1 MPSYEPSVVVADE
14 SPLLR
19 AGLTTLLAR
28 GGYQV
33 VGDAGDAEALIQAAT
48 DTLPTLVI
56 TDARLG
62 PVEEG
67 PGDEGIRAAVRLH
80 EKVPEMGIVVLA
92 DSLDTAYAAPVFAS
106 AGTGGLGYLRK
117 SRVRTIPH
125 FLDVVGRV
133 ASGEVVVDPEVITRM
148 VAASPDADAEAMARL
163 TMRQSEVLGLVQAGF
178 PERAIISRLFSGRR
192 QFERCL
198 SEIFLALGLSGD
210 IEHRRTP
217 TLLTHLA
224 SG

>member
-19 AGLTTLLAR
+19 AGLTALLAR

-33 VGDAGDAEALIQAAT
+33 VADAGDAEALVQAAT
-48 DTLPTLVI
+48 DTLPTLVV

-62 PVEEG
+62 P
-67 PGDEGIRAAVRLH
+67 GDEGISAALRLH

-92 DSLDTAYAAPVFAS
+92 DSVDTTYAAAVFAS
-106 AGTGGLGYLRK
+106 TGTGGLGYLRK
-117 SRVRTIPH
+117 ARVRTVPH

-148 VAASPDADAEAMARL
+148 IAASPDADPEAIARL
-163 TMRQSEVLGLVQAGF
+163 TLRQSEVLGLIHAGF
-178 PERAIISRLFSGRR
+178 PDRAIISRLFSGRR
-192 QFERCL
+192 EFELCL
-198 SEIFLALGLSGD
+198 SEMFLALG
-210 IEHRRTP
+210 
-217 TLLTHLA
+217 
-224 SG
+224 

>member
-1 MPSYEPSVVVADE
+1 MPSYEPSVVVADA

-19 AGLTTLLAR
+19 AGLTALLAR

-33 VGDAGDAEALIQAAT
+33 VADAGDGEALVQAAT
-48 DTLPTLVI
+48 DTLPTLVV

-62 PVEEG
+62 PA
-67 PGDEGIRAAVRLH
+67 DEGVRAAIRLH

-92 DSLDTAYAAPVFAS
+92 DSVDTAYAAAVFAS
-106 AGTGGLGYLRK
+106 VGTGGLGYLRK
-117 SRVRTIPH
+117 SRVRTVPH

-133 ASGEVVVDPEVITRM
+133 ASGEVVVDPEVISRM
-148 VAASPDADAEAMARL
+148 VEASPDADPEAMARL
-163 TMRQSEVLGLVQAGF
+163 TTRQSEVLGMIQAGF
-178 PERAIISRLFSGRR
+178 PERAIISRFFSGRR

-198 SEIFLALGLSGD
+198 SEMFLAFGLPGD
-210 IEHRRTP
+210 VEHRRTP

-224 SG
+224 TG

>member
-19 AGLTTLLAR
+19 AGLTALLAR

-33 VGDAGDAEALIQAAT
+33 VADAGDAEALVQAAT
-48 DTLPTLVI
+48 DTLPTLVV

-62 PVEEG
+62 PD
-67 PGDEGIRAAVRLH
+67 DEGISATLRLH

-92 DSLDTAYAAPVFAS
+92 DSVDTAYAAAVFAS
-106 AGTGGLGYLRK
+106 TGTGGLGYLRK
-117 SRVRTIPH
+117 SRVRTVPH

-133 ASGEVVVDPEVITRM
+133 ASGEVVVDPEVISRM
-148 VAASPDADAEAMARL
+148 VEASPDADPDAIARL
-163 TMRQSEVLGLVQAGF
+163 TMRQSEVLGLIHAGF
-178 PERAIISRLFSGRR
+178 PDRAIISRLFSGRR

-198 SEIFLALGLSGD
+198 SEMFLAFGLSGD
-210 IEHRRTP
+210 VEHRRTP

>member
-19 AGLTTLLAR
+19 AGLTALLAR

-33 VGDAGDAEALIQAAT
+33 VADAGDAEALVQAAT
-48 DTLPTLVI
+48 DTLPTLVV

-62 PVEEG
+62 PD
-67 PGDEGIRAAVRLH
+67 DEGISAALRLH

-92 DSLDTAYAAPVFAS
+92 DSVDTAYAAAVFAS
-106 AGTGGLGYLRK
+106 TGTGGLGYLRK
-117 SRVRTIPH
+117 SRVRTVPH

-133 ASGEVVVDPEVITRM
+133 ASGEVVVDPEVISRM
-148 VAASPDADAEAMARL
+148 VEASPDADPDAMARL
-163 TMRQSEVLGLVQAGF
+163 SMRQSEVLGLIQAGF
-178 PERAIISRLFSGRR
+178 PDRAIISRLFSGRR
-192 QFERCL
+192 QFEQCL
-198 SEIFLALGLSGD
+198 SEMFLAFGLSAD
-210 IEHRRTP
+210 VEHRRTP

>member
-1 MPSYEPSVVVADE
+1 VPSYEPSVVVADE

-19 AGLTTLLAR
+19 AGLTALLAR

-33 VGDAGDAEALIQAAT
+33 VADAGDAEALVQAAT
-48 DTLPTLVI
+48 DTLPTLVV

-62 PVEEG
+62 PD
-67 PGDEGIRAAVRLH
+67 DEGISATLRLH

-92 DSLDTAYAAPVFAS
+92 DSVDTTYAAAVFAS
-106 AGTGGLGYLRK
+106 TGTGGLGYLRK
-117 SRVRTIPH
+117 SRVRTVPH

-133 ASGEVVVDPEVITRM
+133 ASGEVVVDPEVISRM
-148 VAASPDADAEAMARL
+148 VEASPDAHPDAMARL
-163 TMRQSEVLGLVQAGF
+163 SMRQSEVLGLIQAGF
-178 PERAIISRLFSGRR
+178 PDRAIISRFFSGRR

-198 SEIFLALGLSGD
+198 SEMFLAFGLSGD
-210 IEHRRTP
+210 VEHRRTP